1 MTSVLGALGTWTAL
15 MSPDCLWM
23 TPEEPE
29 WPPSSGTLRAH
40 PGGPS
45 TLSTA
50 LSALRTAEGA
60 APAPSWA
67 QNVLTMDAS
76 PAALEA
82 LPDPLDLSPFE
93 EHLPCAPARRIHGL
107 RRTWLPLRVHVLRLL
122 SHTLSGADGAGG
134 ATAAASA
141 PPLPAHAAAQE
152 AVDQMAALVASVG
165 SEATTYEAAEG
176 IEEVPEDWTAILA
189 VGRLTVALLAA
200 PPDGAVDAVLLT
212 TTLAATKL
220 VLTTTLAQCA
230 APLASL
236 RAAEGYPPSV
246 LSTVAHLLHLTLPLL
261 SVSAMCWA
269 ALLPGGKK
277 KKKGAVAAAAEAD
290 DGAPDAA
297 LPASSAQPADA
308 RAAVRETLGAIAEA
322 VSTLQVSLSAADR
335 RPAACVLLGSEPDEW
350 VRCVGGAAGE
360 RAKAVASTARQA
372 LLAALEAEGKARLAE
387 LATSA
392 REVAGAL
399 KVAAK
404 AL

>member
-1 MTSVLGALGTWTAL
+1 MI
-15 MSPDCLWM
+15 PDCLWM
-23 TPEEPE
+23 ISEEPE
-29 WPPSSGTLRAH
+29 LPPSSGTLRAH

-50 LSALRTAEGA
+50 LSALRTAEGP
-60 APAPSWA
+60 APAPCWA

-82 LPDPLDLSPFE
+82 LPDPLDQSPFE

-107 RRTWLPLRVHVLRLL
+107 RRTWLPLRVHVLQLL
-122 SHTLSGADGAGG
+122 SQTLSGADGAGG

-165 SEATTYEAAEG
+165 AEATTYEAAEG

-200 PPDGAVDAVLLT
+200 PPDGAADAVL
-212 TTLAATKL
+212 LAATKL

-236 RAAEGYPPSV
+236 RAVEGYPPSV
-246 LSTVAHLLHLTLPLL
+246 LSTLAHLLHLTLPLL

-269 ALLPGGKK
+269 TLLPGGKK
-277 KKKGAVAAAAEAD
+277 KKKGGGTVAAAAEAD
-290 DGAPDAA
+290 GGAPDAA
-297 LPASSAQPADA
+297 LPSASAQPADA

-360 RAKAVASTARQA
+360 RAKAEASTARQA

>member
-1 MTSVLGALGTWTAL
+1 
-15 MSPDCLWM
+15 
-23 TPEEPE
+23 
-29 WPPSSGTLRAH
+29 
-40 PGGPS
+40 
-45 TLSTA
+45 
-50 LSALRTAEGA
+50 
-60 APAPSWA
+60 
-67 QNVLTMDAS
+67 
-76 PAALEA
+76 
-82 LPDPLDLSPFE
+82 
-93 EHLPCAPARRIHGL
+93 
-107 RRTWLPLRVHVLRLL
+107 
-122 SHTLSGADGAGG
+122 
-134 ATAAASA
+134 
-141 PPLPAHAAAQE
+141 
-152 AVDQMAALVASVG
+152 MAALVASVG
-165 SEATTYEAAEG
+165 AEATTYEAAEG

-200 PPDGAVDAVLLT
+200 PPDGAADAVL
-212 TTLAATKL
+212 LAATKL

-246 LSTVAHLLHLTLPLL
+246 LSTLAHVLHLTLPLL

-277 KKKGAVAAAAEAD
+277 KKKGGATVAAAAEAD

-308 RAAVRETLGAIAEA
+308 RAAVRETLGAIVEA

>member
-1 MTSVLGALGTWTAL
+1 MPL
-15 MSPDCLWM
+15 
-23 TPEEPE
+23 
-29 WPPSSGTLRAH
+29 SSGTLRAH

-50 LSALRTAEGA
+50 LGALRTAEGP

-67 QNVLTMDAS
+67 QNVLTMDVS

-93 EHLPCAPARRIHGL
+93 EHLPVAPARRIHGL

-152 AVDQMAALVASVG
+152 AVNQMAALVASVG
-165 SEATTYEAAEG
+165 DEATTYEAAEG
-176 IEEVPEDWTAILA
+176 IEVPEDWAAILA

-200 PPDGAVDAVLLT
+200 PPDGAADTVL
-212 TTLAATKL
+212 LAATKL
-220 VLTTTLAQCA
+220 VLTTTLGQCA

-246 LSTVAHLLHLTLPLL
+246 LSTLAHLLHLTLPLL

-269 ALLPGGKK
+269 AMLPGGKK
-277 KKKGAVAAAAEAD
+277 KKKGGGAVAAAAEAD
-290 DGAPDAA
+290 GGAPDAA

-308 RAAVRETLGAIAEA
+308 RAAVREALGAIAEA

-335 RPAACVLLGSEPDEW
+335 RPAACVLLAAEPDEW

-360 RAKAVASTARQA
+360 RATAEASTAQQA
-372 LLAALEAEGKARLAE
+372 LLAALEVEGKARLAE

-399 KVAAK
+399 KVATK

>member
-1 MTSVLGALGTWTAL
+1 
-15 MSPDCLWM
+15 
-23 TPEEPE
+23 
-29 WPPSSGTLRAH
+29 
-40 PGGPS
+40 
-45 TLSTA
+45 
-50 LSALRTAEGA
+50 
-60 APAPSWA
+60 
-67 QNVLTMDAS
+67 
-76 PAALEA
+76 
-82 LPDPLDLSPFE
+82 
-93 EHLPCAPARRIHGL
+93 
-107 RRTWLPLRVHVLRLL
+107 
-122 SHTLSGADGAGG
+122 
-134 ATAAASA
+134 
-141 PPLPAHAAAQE
+141 
-152 AVDQMAALVASVG
+152 
-165 SEATTYEAAEG
+165 
-176 IEEVPEDWTAILA
+176 
-189 VGRLTVALLAA
+189 
-200 PPDGAVDAVLLT
+200 
-212 TTLAATKL
+212 
-220 VLTTTLAQCA
+220 
-230 APLASL
+230 
-236 RAAEGYPPSV
+236 V
-246 LSTVAHLLHLTLPLL
+246 LSTLAHLLHLTLPLL

-277 KKKGAVAAAAEAD
+277 KKKGGATVAAAAEAD